1 MMPTDDTKDSTTES
15 GASKH
20 LGHLDNKDIRLLL
33 VFAGFFVVFLIGVFY
48 GMLGT

>member
-1 MMPTDDTKDSTTES
+1 MTPMDDTKDSTTEL

-20 LGHLDNKDIRLLL
+20 VGNLDNKDIRLLL
-33 VFAGFFVVFLIGVFY
+33 VFAGFFVVFVLGVFY